1 METAPLFYWPT
12 RILIVD
18 DNQSFLEN
26 FSSALDENSS
36 FVLFDNPHEALKT
49 LTKENNTFKEISCLA
64 TFVNSNEYDDE
75 NPLKKIDYSKLSDFI
90 YHTNRFNEISI
101 AIVDYTMP
109 EMNGVEFCEKISN
122 SHIKKI
128 MLTGDAG
135 LEVGIKSFNHD
146 IIDAFVP
153 KDTAHVFN
161 EVNQYIKKMRLAYF
175 SDISSSLQGDP
186 QNTIKTSQD
195 YLGLFNNFVKQNNI
209 VEYYQ
214 LDISGSYLGLDK
226 TGNSYWLVIKSTD
239 KLQQDIDVGKY
250 YKENIEVIKKLET
263 KTHLLFLFS
272 EIEKKLPVSVWSN
285 FIFPITGSFSFN
297 NIHYFSA
304 IIKKENFSL
313 RRKDIS
319 TLHAYLQGA
328 CHARESLGG

>member
-12 RILIVD
+12 NILIVD
-18 DNQSFLEN
+18 DNHSFLEN

-36 FVLFDNPHEALKT
+36 FLLFDNPHEALKT
-49 LTKENNTFKEISCLA
+49 LTKKNNTFTEISSLA

-75 NPLKKIDYSKLSDFI
+75 NPLKKVDYSKLSDFI
-90 YHTNRFNEISI
+90 YHSNRFNEISI

-109 EMNGVEFCEKISN
+109 EMNGVEFCKKISN
-122 SHIKKI
+122 SRIKKI

-153 KDTAHVFN
+153 KDTTQVFD

-175 SDISSSLQGDP
+175 SEISNSLQGDP
-186 QNTIKTSQD
+186 QNTIKNSQD
-195 YLGLFNNFVKQNNI
+195 YLNLFNHFITQNNI

-226 TGNSYWLVIKSTD
+226 TGNNYWLVIKSTD

-250 YKENIEVIKKLET
+250 YKENIEMIKKLET

-272 EIEKKLPVSVWSN
+272 EIEKKLPVSLWHN
-285 FIFPITGSFSFN
+285 FIFPITSSFSFN
-297 NIHYFSA
+297 HINYFSA
-304 IIKKENFSL
+304 LIKKEDFSL

-319 TLHAYLQGA
+319 TLHAYL
-328 CHARESLGG
+328 HGG